1 VPTLVQRYKR
11 GDRERVWHELRQ
23 LGSKARGR
31 RSREDA
37 EAVVRDAM
45 TRARD
50 NVVVLIERLRAEG
63 YKFGDPWNTERARVP
78 HAPPDKKTPAFV
90 SWLDKRWGPIPM
102 TVRAWI
108 EIVGDVSLL
117 GVHPGWPD
125 GLVTDPLVVEVEHK
139 SWKFA
144 EKDRLAMRKHFESE
158 YESWEHNQADGGDLG
173 AFALDVAPDALH
185 KANIS
190 GGAPYGFL
198 VPDGSVD
205 AMFRYE
211 DGLLLPF
218 IEYLRLVFRCGGF
231 PSTAHRDC
239 GAAVR
244 ESCRALAKGLLD
256 L

>member
-1 VPTLVQRYKR
+1 MPTLVQRYKR

-158 YESWEHNQADGGDLG
+158 YESW
-173 AFALDVAPDALH
+173 
-185 KANIS
+185 
-190 GGAPYGFL
+190 
-198 VPDGSVD
+198 
-205 AMFRYE
+205 
-211 DGLLLPF
+211 
-218 IEYLRLVFRCGGF
+218 
-231 PSTAHRDC
+231 
-239 GAAVR
+239 
-244 ESCRALAKGLLD
+244 
-256 L
+256 